1 LGKYHLCEMTRTVV
15 AVDRQGRLTLP
26 VDVRRRLGIGEGT
39 QLEFKIESNTIR
51 LRRASTIPGED
62 RWAGLHAGSDCFPSA
77 RARRRQG
84 RPRLRVERASARD
97 RELSQASPARRTRRF
112 PKGRATPRSC
122 GVATYLDRRTCP
134 TRSERSNEL
143 VELGSLNSDAG

>member
-1 LGKYHLCEMTRTVV
+1 MTRTVV

-39 QLEFKIESNTIR
+39 QLELKIESSTIR

-122 GVATYLDRRTCP
+122 GVAAYLDRRTDAQRGP
-134 TRSERSNEL
+134 SDRT
-143 VELGSLNSDAG
+143 NSSSSVAGTL

>member
-1 LGKYHLCEMTRTVV
+1 MTRTVV

-62 RWAGLHAGSDCFPSA
+62 RWAYTPAAIASLRRALADVKAGRVFELSEQALVTGNYP
-77 RARRRQG
+77 RRRPRGG
-84 RPRLRVERASARD
+84 RADSRKGAQLPVPVEWRRTWTGEPMPNAVRAI
-97 RELSQASPARRTRRF
+97 ERTRRA
-112 PKGRATPRSC
+112 R
-122 GVATYLDRRTCP
+122 
-134 TRSERSNEL
+134 
-143 VELGSLNSDAG
+143 